1 MAGQLD
7 EVFDLEIA
15 IYDPE
20 SKKFLESGMNRKMLL
35 PGNRAI
41 KLEYA

>member
-1 MAGQLD
+1 MSGQGD
-7 EVFDLEIA
+7 EVFDLEIG

-20 SKKFLESGMNRKMLL
+20 SKKFLESGMNRKMIL
-35 PGNRAI
+35 PGNRPV